1 MENLHQYVCGKS
13 GSGKSTFLKNAIL
26 DEIEERDHAVFFIDP
41 HGHDA
46 LDLLDAIPSDLTE
59 KTCYIDLS
67 DYHYAVGFN
76 PLIKP
81 AHTLSGLKSIWI
93 DSWGPRMEWL
103 LLNGLLVLAEH
114 PQATL
119 EDLTPLYFDPVHRE
133 KLIGSAE
140 EPRIATTATRRFWFK
155 EFPLK
160 YAKSKDNPDSPIL
173 NKIGQLLTSDI
184 SRNLCQKSPKFDFRQ
199 ALQERYVV
207 IVNLSKPTIGD
218 EAAAIF
224 GSLFTTTLRA
234 TLLEHPAPCSLY
246 ADEFQ
251 TYGTSLFA
259 SMLSEMRKFGLKMVL
274 AHQFISQID
283 EKLQKAVLGNVAHK
297 VIFNVDYDDAVV
309 LSKAYNGL
317 VQDFNPSVL
326 TDLPTYSALVNGHI
340 QQLPAFDPPR
350 RGRLDTIIERSRRRF
365 GRRL

>member
-1 MENLHQYVCGKS
+1 MENLHQYICGKS
-13 GSGKSTFLKNAIL
+13 GSGKSTYLKNQIL
-26 DEIEERDHAVFFIDP
+26 DEIEARDHAVFFIDP

-46 LDLLDAIPSDLTE
+46 LDLLDAIPPDLTE

-67 DYHYAVGFN
+67 DAEYAVGFN

-103 LLNGLLVLAEH
+103 LLNGLLVLAEN
-114 PQATL
+114 PPATL

-133 KLIGSAE
+133 KLLRSVAK
-140 EPRIATTATRRFWFK
+140 PATHKFWTK

-160 YAKSKDNPDSPIL
+160 YEKSRDNPDSPIL

-184 SRNLCQKSPKFDFRQ
+184 SRNLCQKSPKFNFRE
-199 ALQERYVV
+199 ALAENYIA

-224 GSLFTTTLRA
+224 GSLFTTTLRT
-234 TLLEHPAPCSLY
+234 TLLEHPAACSLY

-283 EKLQKAVLGNVAHK
+283 EKLQKAILGNVSHK

-309 LSKAYNGL
+309 LSKAYNRL

-326 TDLPTYSALVNGHI
+326 TDLPPYSALIDGHV
-340 QQLPAFDPPR
+340 QQLPTFDPAR
-350 RGRLDTIIERSRRRF
+350 RGRLDTIIERSHRRF

>member
-1 MENLHQYVCGKS
+1 MENLHQYICGKS
-13 GSGKSTFLKNAIL
+13 GSGKSTFLKNEIL

-103 LLNGLLVLAEH
+103 LLNGLLVLAEN

-140 EPRIATTATRRFWFK
+140 EPRIAKTATRRFWFK

-160 YAKSKDNPDSPIL
+160 YEKSKDNPDSPIL

-184 SRNLCQKSPKFDFRQ
+184 SRNLCQKSPKFDFR
-199 ALQERYVV
+199 A
-207 IVNLSKPTIGD
+207 SIGR
-218 EAAAIF
+218 
-224 GSLFTTTLRA
+224 TLRRDRQPQQA
-234 TLLEHPAPCSLY
+234 NDRRRSCSDLRLPLYHYAYVRHSWSTPHPARCTPTSSRPTALPCLPRCCRRC
-246 ADEFQ
+246 
-251 TYGTSLFA
+251 A
-259 SMLSEMRKFGLKMVL
+259 SS
-274 AHQFISQID
+274 D
-283 EKLQKAVLGNVAHK
+283 
-297 VIFNVDYDDAVV
+297 
-309 LSKAYNGL
+309 
-317 VQDFNPSVL
+317 
-326 TDLPTYSALVNGHI
+326 
-340 QQLPAFDPPR
+340 
-350 RGRLDTIIERSRRRF
+350 
-365 GRRL
+365 